1 MEQAGMMHWRAGFIS
16 AVLALALLLAAGPSL
31 AADDKCRPLCSGGG
45 TALAIAT
52 GSPGEL
58 GLLGELAGAF
68 CERRPAA
75 LCWRKA
81 GSGASLRLLKQ
92 GTVDLALVHAPEAEK
107 QAVAQGWATD
117 RTLIGGNRFYLVGPS
132 EDPAR
137 VAEAVNAAEAYA
149 RIAKNQARFITR
161 ADNSGTHKREMAIW
175 RKAGVQPEGGWY
187 LPSRD
192 FMMASLRLA
201 AREGAYF
208 MTDSSTWL
216 VGKARFGLDGL
227 AVLRADD
234 PELTNAYHA
243 LRRAGESPNSQ
254 LAREFIAFLAS
265 PAGQRIIAGY
275 GREAYGEPLYENA
288 AKAAKT
294 H

>member
-1 MEQAGMMHWRAGFIS
+1 MTHCNAKFIS
-16 AVLALALLLAAGPSL
+16 MVLALALLMAAEPALAVEA
-31 AADDKCRPLCSGGG
+31 KCRPLCSSGG

-58 GLLGELAGAF
+58 GLLGALADAF
-68 CERRPAA
+68 CEKRPAA

-92 GTVDLALVHAPEAEK
+92 GAVDLALVHAPEAEK
-107 QAVAQGWATD
+107 QAVARGWAAD

-132 EDPAR
+132 GDPAR
-137 VAEAVNAAEAYA
+137 VAEAANAAEAYT
-149 RIAKNQARFITR
+149 RIAKNRARFVTR

-175 RKAGVQPEGGWY
+175 RKAGVQPEGDWY

-201 AREGAYF
+201 ARKGAYF
-208 MTDSSTWL
+208 MSDSSTWL
-216 VGKARFGLDGL
+216 VGRARFGLDGL

-234 PELTNAYHA
+234 PELANAYHA
-243 LRRAGESPNSQ
+243 LRRAGKSPHSQ
-254 LAREFIAFLAS
+254 LAHEFIAFLAS
-265 PAGQRIIAGY
+265 PAGQRIIASY
-275 GREAYGEPLYENA
+275 GRSAYGQPLYENA